1 MILKFLKIRE
11 EHLDEIRLWR
21 TAEEVTKYLYT
32 DPVITLEDQMK
43 WYQRILRDPSRM
55 DWVLDVD
62 GRKMGVVCLYDIE
75 PQNRRCFW
83 AYYIG
88 ERAGRGQG
96 IGRAI
101 ELNILNYVFEGL
113 DLYKLC
119 CEVFEWNDLV
129 VKIHQKYGSKTE
141 GVFREHI
148 LKRGEY
154 HNVVRMGI
162 LRREW
167 EQNVKD
173 KFEYSTANIEEWDDK
188 KRHILALLADW

>member
-11 EHLDEIRLWR
+11 EHLDQIRLWR
-21 TAEEVTKYLYT
+21 TSEDVAKYLYT
-32 DPVITLEDQMK
+32 DPKITSETQK
-43 WYQRILRDPSRM
+43 EWYHRIVPDVSRM
-55 DWVLDVD
+55 DWVVDVD
-62 GRKMGVVCLYDIE
+62 GTKMGVVCLYAIE

-83 AYYIG
+83 AYYLG

-101 ELNILNYVFEGL
+101 ELNILSYVFEGL
-113 DLYKLC
+113 DLHKLC
-119 CEVFEWNDLV
+119 CEVFEWNDVV

-162 LRREW
+162 LRPEW

-173 KFEYSTANIEEWDDK
+173 KLEYPAAHIEEWDDK
-188 KRHILALLADW
+188 KRRILALLVD